1 MAGCVPH
8 EGFRIMSGLTGK
20 PGKIIPP
27 EAAPLRNLTA
37 TMAVMCYL
45 ACLAIGALILIDRA
59 VDGWTRGLSRE
70 ITVQIRE
77 TKSSDMTQKLDA
89 AKILLGET
97 RGITAAEIL
106 DREAGIKL
114 LEPWLGKS
122 SLDSLPVPRL
132 IRVIVDPDNPPDFA
146 ELEAKLKQSIDGAA
160 LDTHQRWAAELSR
173 MAGTLSTVSWLIL
186 LLICGSAIAM
196 VIFATHAVLDA
207 NEKTVSVLH
216 LVGARDGY
224 IARQIDR
231 RFLATGAWAGCIG
244 VALALLTFLLMS
256 LSGNPAANALAA
268 ASKNL
273 LYAPDGSSYR
283 IYLALLAVP
292 PVAIVI
298 ALVTSRITLMQML
311 RQTQ

>member
-1 MAGCVPH
+1 
-8 EGFRIMSGLTGK
+8 MSGLMGK

-59 VDGWTRGLSRE
+59 VDGWTKGLSRE

-77 TKSSDMTQKLDA
+77 TKSEDMTQKLDA
-89 AKILLGET
+89 AKVLLDQT
-97 RGITAAEIL
+97 PGIASADIL
-106 DREAGIKL
+106 DREAGVKL

-122 SLDSLPVPRL
+122 SLEGLPVPRL
-132 IRVIVDPDNPPDFA
+132 IRVIVDQDNPPDFA
-146 ELEAKLKQSIDGAA
+146 ALEARLKETIDGAA
-160 LDTHQRWAAELSR
+160 LDTHQRWAVELSR
-173 MAGTLSTVSWLIL
+173 MANTLSTVSLLIL

-231 RFLATGAWAGCIG
+231 RFLAAGAWAGCIG

-256 LSGNPAANALAA
+256 LSGNTATNALAG
-268 ASKNL
+268 ASKSL
-273 LYAPDGSSYR
+273 LYSPDGSSYR
-283 IYLALLAVP
+283 IYLALFAVP
-292 PVAIVI
+292 PAAIAI
-298 ALVTSRITLMQML
+298 ALVTSRVTLMKML
-311 RQTQ
+311 RKTQ